1 MEFLQDVGTT
11 ILEQLKNLAAVIP
24 NLIGAVVVFL
34 IGWIIA
40 RIIAKIVGRFL
51 RSIRLDQLAEKLNE
65 IEIVHKSN
73 IKLVPSIVLSK
84 LVYYLLLFIFFTA
97 AVDVL
102 GMTAISDLMTG
113 VMNYIPNAISAIF
126 VLVVGIL
133 LADALKNIVLTA
145 CKSLNIPAASLIA
158 NVVFYFI
165 FLNVVMITLKQ
176 ANLQTNFME
185 TNISIILG
193 GVVLAFAIGY
203 GFASQGLMT
212 NFIANFYNKDKVRI
226 GDTIGIEGIKGEV
239 IDVDNSTFTLKVE
252 GRKVVFPLG
261 KLTSEKYEIYEEE
274 AE

>member
-1 MEFLQDVGTT
+1 MKFLQAVGTT
-11 ILEQLKNLAAVIP
+11 ILEQLKKLAEIIP
-24 NLIGAVVVFL
+24 NLIGAIVVFF

-40 RIIAKIVGRFL
+40 RIISKIVGRFL

-73 IKLVPSIVLSK
+73 IKLVPSVVLSK
-84 LVYYLLLFIFFTA
+84 IVYYLLLFIFFTA

-102 GMTAISDLMTG
+102 GMKAISDLMTG
-113 VMNYIPNAISAIF
+113 IMNYIPNAISAMF
-126 VLVVGIL
+126 VLVIGIL
-133 LADALKNIVLTA
+133 LADALKNIVLTT

-158 NVVFYFI
+158 NLVFYFI

-176 ANLQTNFME
+176 ANLQTTFME

-212 NFIANFYNKDKVRI
+212 NFIANFYNKEKVRI
-226 GDTIGIEGIKGEV
+226 GDTISIEGVKGEV
-239 IDVDNSTFTLKVE
+239 VDIDNSTFTLQIDD
-252 GRKVVFPLG
+252 RKVVFPLG
-261 KLTSEKYEIYEEE
+261 KLTSEKYEIYDKKS
-274 AE
+274 